1 MATGRLIGQR
11 GRRSSSAALHPKV
24 TGSGKLF
31 MEGPDGK
38 LLEIANPNNVM
49 ELDTIKTRKLSADEE
64 ARQRRKFLRGRAGKV
79 AGRGKTKPK
88 SRVRALELSEFRML
102 EREKRQAEEDLQEPR
117 PSVGRRVR

>member
-11 GRRSSSAALHPKV
+11 GRRSSTAALHPKV
-24 TGSGKLF
+24 TGTGKVF

-38 LLEIANPNNVM
+38 LLEVANPHNVL
-49 ELDTIKTRKLSADEE
+49 ELDTIKTRKLSMAEE

-88 SRVRALELSEFRML
+88 SRVRALELNEFRLL
-102 EREKRQAEEDLQEPR
+102 ERAKREEQEEKLEAR
-117 PSVGRRVR
+117 PSVGRRIR